1 MSAQVPT
8 VAGRLSLGSI
18 ASVAL
23 HGAAWT
29 IGVYAISV
37 ALRFG
42 SNVVLSR
49 LIAPEI
55 FGTILIIMTLRNG
68 VDLLSDVGVGQN
80 VVNNRNGDKPA
91 FYNTAW
97 TFQIIRGLVL
107 FGALALAAPFLANI
121 YEIPQSAI
129 LIGATTL
136 AIMGFASTSVFMLQ
150 RGLRLARSN
159 LFDLGQDIVSLT
171 CTLVSAAI
179 SPTVWSLLVG
189 SVIAV
194 AFRTVTTFFLPHGR
208 NRFKLRKDYLIEILS
223 FGKWIYA
230 WSLLGFLCMSFDR
243 LYLGHA
249 ASLAVLGVYG
259 IARTIAELPVA
270 LAGRLGH
277 SLIFPLISSMQS
289 ASREELRSHLAPL
302 RFKFLMVGAVCLA
315 FGITFA
321 DHFVE
326 LLYDDRYHGAGWML
340 PVLLMGGWA
349 AVLCSV
355 GEYTLLGLGKPL
367 YGAGANCTKLVY
379 LAVALPLAFGISDVF
394 GAILAI
400 ASAELVRYVALFF
413 GQVRERI
420 SFWAQDALAT
430 ATLLAIVLALAAVRQ
445 ALEMGDTFDGAP
457 VLWQ

>member
-1 MSAQVPT
+1 M
-8 VAGRLSLGSI
+8 SLGSI

-42 SNVVLSR
+42 SNVILSR

-80 VVNNRNGDKPA
+80 VVNNRNGDQPD

-107 FGALALAAPFLANI
+107 FAALALAAPFLAEL

-159 LFDLGQDIVSLT
+159 LFDLVQDVVSLT
-171 CTLVSAAI
+171 CTLVSAI
-179 SPTVWSLLVG
+179 VSPTVLSLLVG

-194 AFRTVTTFFLPHGR
+194 AIRTVSTFFLPHGR
-208 NRFKLRKDYLIEILS
+208 NRLMFRKDHLIEILS

-277 SLIFPLISSMQS
+277 SLIFPLISSMQG
-289 ASREELRSHLAPL
+289 ASREELRSQLSPL

-315 FGITFA
+315 LGITFA

-340 PVLLMGGWA
+340 PVLLLGGWA
-349 AVLCSV
+349 AVLCSA

-367 YGAGANCTKLVY
+367 YGAGANCTKLAY
-379 LAVALPLAFGISDVF
+379 LAVALPLAFSMYGVF

-400 ASAELVRYVALFF
+400 ASAELVRYAALLF
-413 GQVRERI
+413 GQLRERL
-420 SFWAQDALAT
+420 SFWVQDAFAT
-430 ATLLAIVLALAAVRQ
+430 STLLAILLALAALRHTF
-445 ALEMGDTFDGAP
+445 EMGVAFDDVP
-457 VLWQ
+457 LP